1 MMQLI
6 VWEQFHGSYREY
18 IIYSFDDDG
27 TPSETCRVR
36 YRGQGC
42 PHSHLITLIKDGETL
57 LSQQRGRNMKDGT
70 YILPKQFYHV
80 KGSGGFVELSC
91 EKVKTSERLPNK
103 QWFQYKDFRIQW
115 EKNSHF
121 IPAMDISPTKTSC
134 YVYQPTQIVL

>member
-1 MMQLI
+1 MIQLVI
-6 VWEQFHGSYREY
+6 WEQFRGIYREY
-18 IIYSFDDDG
+18 LIYEFNDDG

-80 KGSGGFVELSC
+80 KGSGCMLELSC
-91 EKVKTSERLPNK
+91 EKVKTNDRLPGK
-103 QWFQYKDFRIQW
+103 VWFQYKDIRIQW
-115 EKNSHF
+115 EKNESF
-121 IPAMDISPTKTSC
+121 VPAMDISPNKNSA
-134 YVYQPTQIVL
+134 YVYQPAKIVL